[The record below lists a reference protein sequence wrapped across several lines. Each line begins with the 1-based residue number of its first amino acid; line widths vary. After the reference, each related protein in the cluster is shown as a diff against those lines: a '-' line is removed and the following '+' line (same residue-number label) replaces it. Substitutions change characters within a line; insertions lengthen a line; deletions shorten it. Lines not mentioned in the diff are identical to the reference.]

1 MSNRTYSL
9 TEIVGTSPESVD
21 DAVRNGLRRAAST
34 VRNLDW
40 FTISEIRGVVDEG
53 GNPTHF
59 QVTMK
64 VGFRLEEPDDN

>member
-9 TEIVGTSPESVD
+9 TEIVGTSTESVD
-21 DAVRNGLRRAAST
+21 NAVRNGLKPAAAT

-40 FTISEIRGVVDEG
+40 FTIQEIRGVVDEEG
-53 GNPTHF
+53 SPSYF

-64 VGFRLEEPDDN
+64 VGFRLEEPDED

>member
-9 TEIVGTSPESVD
+9 TEIVGTSPTSVD
-21 DAVRNGLRRAAST
+21 DAVRNGLKRAAAT

-40 FTISEIRGVVDEG
+40 FTIQEIRGVVDEAG
-53 GNPTHF
+53 APTHF

-64 VGFRLEEPDDN
+64 IGFRLEEPEA

>member
-9 TEIVGTSPESVD
+9 TEIRD